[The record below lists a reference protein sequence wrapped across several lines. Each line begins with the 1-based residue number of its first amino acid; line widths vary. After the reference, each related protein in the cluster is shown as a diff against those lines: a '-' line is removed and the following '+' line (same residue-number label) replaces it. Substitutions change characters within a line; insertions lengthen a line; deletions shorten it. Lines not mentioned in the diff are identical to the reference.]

1 MQTLWTKVKI
11 MGTGYIGI
19 TLLKSIILV
28 VSGWNLTDR
37 KRLEIQNIKKNIC
50 SD

>member
-1 MQTLWTKVKI
+1 MQTLWTKVNI
-11 MGTGYIGI
+11 IGTGYFGI

-28 VSGWNLTDR
+28 VSGWNLIDR
-37 KRLEIQNIKKNIC
+37 KRLENQNIKKSIS